1 MPKELGLTQENLAD
15 RSGLSQSFLTCVER
29 GEKGLGFDSII
40 KISCALETSTDYLLT
55 GVIRQNESDY
65 IQRLL
70 EQLDETQRD
79 HTVEILKHLLIVGG
93 HIPPEP

>member
-1 MPKELGLTQENLAD
+1 MPKRNVTQAALIG
-15 RSGLSQSFLTCVER
+15 RRILKRRKER